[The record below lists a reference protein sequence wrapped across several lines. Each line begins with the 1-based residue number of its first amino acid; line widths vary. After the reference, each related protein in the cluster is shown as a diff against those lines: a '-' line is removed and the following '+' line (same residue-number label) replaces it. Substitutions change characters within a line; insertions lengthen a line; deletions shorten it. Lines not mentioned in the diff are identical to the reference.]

1 MRRTGWLHGFVV
13 LLVLTIVLSLP
24 AFGAQTKKKTGLVKE
39 DGLTHIYKN
48 NGKLVKNVP
57 VYQLKAKG
65 KTGYYSV
72 DKEGNAVK
80 LKGVQQMAA
89 KRLHKLNAGGKKKL
103 KNLKKAFKWSA
114 GLVYRNNTRRLKGE
128 EAAKYYGKYGFSTH
142 SGDCNTAA
150 CTFYWM
156 ARVLGYAPEVVQGHV
171 PSGSLTNL
179 KAHTWVIIPM
189 SGKTYYF
196 DPDFNRAY
204 AGKTVKTKSGKKK
217 LGKYCG
223 FKFLYGTSG
232 TYMYMD

>member
-1 MRRTGWLHGFVV
+1 MI

-24 AFGAQTKKKTGLVKE
+24 ASAAQAKKKTGLVKE
-39 DGLTHIYKN
+39 DGLTHIYKK

-57 VYQLKAKG
+57 VYALKVKG
-65 KTGYYSV
+65 KTGYYAV
-72 DKEGNAVK
+72 DKTGNAVK
-80 LKGVQQMAA
+80 LKGVEALAA
-89 KRLHKLNAGGKKKL
+89 KRLNSLKAGGKKKL

-114 GLVYRNNTRRLKGE
+114 GLVYRNNTKRLKGD
-128 EAAKYYGKYGFSTH
+128 AAANYYGKYGFKTR

-150 CTFYWM
+150 YTFYWM
-156 ARVLGYAPEVVQGHV
+156 ARVLGYDPEVIQGHV
-171 PSGSLTNL
+171 PNGSLNNL
-179 KAHTWVIIPM
+179 KAHTWVIIPI
-189 SGKTYYF
+189 SGKSYYF
-196 DPDFNRAY
+196 DPDYNRAL